1 MQDSPQYRSPAR
13 TSPQTSSVNRLSNSK
28 SRPPASANPDLCAD
42 LPTELPD
49 DDDDAEVPALLSPAQ
64 AVRALAERVD
74 ATGHG
79 RRLDQ
84 WLAARATEFS
94 RNHLQALIERG
105 CVQVDGKV
113 IDQPSKKVASG
124 QLVEARLE
132 PTAQSLAFVPEAM
145 DLPIVFEDEHLL
157 VINKPVGLVVHPAA
171 GHWGGTLLN
180 GLLAH
185 HEAAQQLPRAGIVHR
200 LDKDTSGLM
209 VVGKSLQACT
219 ALTRAIAAREVHR
232 RYRALVW
239 GHPPEAVRI
248 DTPVGR
254 DPVSRV
260 RMAVVHSGKPA
271 MTDVRTLATVDWI
284 SETGGADRTISAVEC
299 TLHTG
304 RTHQIRV
311 HMASRR
317 WPLVADAL
325 YGGAPALG
333 LQRQALHAVRLEL
346 AHPLNGEP
354 LTFEA
359 SLPPDMAQAWA
370 QVVHNGPA
378 GV

>member
-1 MQDSPQYRSPAR
+1 MNQTGGIISTHTSEPDSEDEVLDGVSEVELRSH
-13 TSPQTSSVNRLSNSK
+13 TV
-28 SRPPASANPDLCAD
+28 SADQHGERID
-42 LPTELPD
+42 
-49 DDDDAEVPALLSPAQ
+49 
-64 AVRALAERVD
+64 RALA
-74 ATGHG
+74 
-79 RRLDQ
+79 Q
-84 WLAARATEFS
+84 AAGEFS
-94 RNHLQALIERG
+94 RSYLQQLIEG
-105 CVQVDGKV
+105 GAVTLNGHAVGKPAQRV
-113 IDQPSKKVASG
+113 KAGDVVVVELRPTQQSQAFKAQP
-124 QLVEARLE
+124 
-132 PTAQSLAFVPEAM
+132 M
-145 DLPIVFEDEHLL
+145 DLEVVYEDAHVL
-157 VINKPVGLVVHPAA
+157 VINKPAGLVVHPAP
-171 GHWGGTLLN
+171 GNWSGTLLN
-180 GLLAH
+180 GLLARDPQF
-185 HEAAQQLPRAGIVHR
+185 ASVPRAGIVHR

-248 DTPVGR
+248 DAPVGR

-260 RMAVVHSGKPA
+260 KMAVVHSGKPA